1 MRINERAEIKPS
13 IVVRCENKLNPQ
25 WKNDQRKKWS
35 KDWMNNEIWCW
46 NGIDGY
52 EWNAAG
58 ATDLRENNEAGKK
71 ELMISI
77 SLVSIS
83 EIRFQKWNE
92 MKSECYYNS
101 ITNIKHKRY

>member
-1 MRINERAEIKPS
+1 MNERAEIKPS

-71 ELMISI
+71 ELMKPSNETNWKQTNYAESI
-77 SLVSIS
+77 
-83 EIRFQKWNE
+83 QAA
-92 MKSECYYNS
+92 NS
-101 ITNIKHKRY
+101 INQFHK